1 MRSGRWT
8 ASWTRRSW
16 RLAMTFLALFP
27 LAAETSAQKADLEGV
42 GHWIGEDGAP
52 VVVVEYSD
60 FACGACAQFATT
72 TWPVVHEEFVRTGK
86 VRWLVVPF
94 ELGFRN
100 SEEGAR
106 AGECAADQDA
116 FWTMHDAL
124 YRERDAWV
132 DDRNPKDDLVELA
145 RSEGLDAER
154 FRACYEDDSFESR
167 TEAAN
172 EAARSDGVRGTPTFF
187 INGFQVQGALPP
199 EAFRQ
204 LLRDA
209 DAPGS

>member
-1 MRSGRWT
+1 MKPRRWT
-8 ASWTRRSW
+8 ASRTRPAW
-16 RLAMTFLALFP
+16 RLGMTLLALLP
-27 LAAETSAQKADLEGV
+27 LATEANAQDADLDGV
-42 GHWIGEDGAP
+42 GHWIGEEGAP

-60 FACGACAQFATT
+60 FACDACAQFASM

-106 AGECAADQDA
+106 AAECAADQDA

-124 YRERDAWV
+124 YRDRDSWV
-132 DDRNPKDDLVELA
+132 DDRNPKDELVELA
-145 RSEGLDAER
+145 RVEGLDAER
-154 FRACYEDDSFESR
+154 FRVCYEDEPFESR

-199 EAFRQ
+199 ETFRQ

-209 DAPGS
+209 GAPPS